1 MLRTPRLRGRQ
12 LIRLATRELW
22 HERSLALCAACVVA
36 ATLAPLLTLWGLEQ
50 GVIGTL
56 INRQN
61 SDPVMRQVLPESTGA
76 HRFDAAWFD
85 AVSRWPGVAFVM
97 PNTRAIANQVDVV
110 AEGGKAAR
118 LDFLPTS
125 RGDPLLA
132 GMAPPQDG
140 TLLLSAAAAARLDAK
155 PQQTVMLALE
165 RRREAQDER
174 AAVSLRVGGVLPET
188 GYEGQ
193 AALVPLGLLEA
204 IQAWRDGHTVPGL
217 GAAGNGPAPPTTV
230 YPLFRMYA
238 SSIRDVE
245 PLARRLESEGV
256 SVYTRAR
263 EIASTLGLQRN
274 LRAVLSMIA
283 AIAVAG
289 AMMALVAMQLS
300 TLRRKRRDYAV
311 LKLVGHGRDWLI
323 ALPCVHAIAVASVGM
338 VIAWAIYAVAAEAI
352 NAYYADHLGV
362 GEKAVQLHAR
372 EFAWAFAGALTVS
385 VLPALWGGSRAAK
398 VEAADE
404 LRET

>member
-1 MLRTPRLRGRQ
+1 
-12 LIRLATRELW
+12 
-22 HERSLALCAACVVA
+22 
-36 ATLAPLLTLWGLEQ
+36 
-50 GVIGTL
+50 
-56 INRQN
+56 
-61 SDPVMRQVLPESTGA
+61 
-76 HRFDAAWFD
+76 
-85 AVSRWPGVAFVM
+85 
-97 PNTRAIANQVDVV
+97 
-110 AEGGKAAR
+110 
-118 LDFLPTS
+118 
-125 RGDPLLA
+125 
-132 GMAPPQDG
+132 
-140 TLLLSAAAAARLDAK
+140 
-155 PQQTVMLALE
+155 MLALE
-165 RRREAQDER
+165 RRRDAQEER

-217 GAAGNGPAPPTTV
+217 GAAGNGPPPQTTV

-245 PLARRLESEGV
+245 PLARRLESEGI

-323 ALPCVHAIAVASVGM
+323 ALPCIHAIAVASAGM
-338 VIAWAIYAVAAEAI
+338 VIAWAIYTLAAQAI

-362 GEKAVQLHAR
+362 GEKAVQLHLR
-372 EFAWAFAGALTVS
+372 EFAWACAGALAVS

>member
-1 MLRTPRLRGRQ
+1 LRTPRLRARQ
-12 LIRLATRELW
+12 LIRLAARELW

-61 SDPVMRQVLPESTGA
+61 RDPVMRQVLPESTGA
-76 HRFDAAWFD
+76 HKFDAAWFD
-85 AVSRWPGVAFVM
+85 KVSRWPEVAFVM

-110 AEGGKAAR
+110 TEGGKSAR
-118 LDFLPTS
+118 IDFLPTS
-125 RGDPLLA
+125 KGDPLLA
-132 GMAPPQDG
+132 GISPPQDG
-140 TLLLSAAAAARLDAK
+140 ALLLSAAAASRLEARPA
-155 PQQTVMLALE
+155 QTVMLALE
-165 RRREAQDER
+165 RQRDARTER
-174 AAVSLRVGGVLPET
+174 AAVSLRVAGVLPET

-204 IQAWRDGHTVPGL
+204 IQAWRDGYSAPGI
-217 GAAGNGPAPPTTV
+217 GAEGAGPAPRMTT

-238 SSIRDVE
+238 SSIREVE
-245 PLARRLESEGV
+245 PLSQRLEGEGIA
-256 SVYTRAR
+256 VYTRAR

-283 AIAVAG
+283 VIAIAG

-323 ALPCVHAIAVASVGM
+323 ALPCAHSIAVASMGS
-338 VIAWAIYAVAAEAI
+338 VIAGVIYLAAAEAI
-352 NAYYADHLGV
+352 NAYYAEHLGA
-362 GEKAVQLHAR
+362 GEKAVQLHAG
-372 EFAWAFAGALTVS
+372 EFVWAFAGALVVS
-385 VLPALWGGSRAAK
+385 ILPALWGGSRAAK